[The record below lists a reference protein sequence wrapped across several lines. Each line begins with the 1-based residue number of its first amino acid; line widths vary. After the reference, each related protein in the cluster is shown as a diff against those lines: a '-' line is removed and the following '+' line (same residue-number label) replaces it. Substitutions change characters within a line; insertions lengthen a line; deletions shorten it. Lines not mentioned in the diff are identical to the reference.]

1 MLTMKKIQFNL
12 TDQIDLNE
20 NKYQRATALLAVFQ
34 SARLIMPKRTVQ
46 QNMHAAA
53 YQTLYQSIFVRDYK
67 NVLDVYGGD
76 LKNLLQG
83 GEAFYISSSF
93 QQHDKQKIVEFIGA
107 RETLEEFKQIKV
119 QAMLILRLQKRM
131 FARRQA
137 VERMMEIMG
146 SMHEQQASGA
156 IDSTTMQQML
166 AQQLQDLFAKHQG
179 FISKRLLTNQS
190 VLQENPRLAIQVY
203 CALFAGVRAAYI
215 WRQLGGGV
223 LKDFFWRAA
232 VNPMRLY
239 AEMHR

>member
-1 MLTMKKIQFNL
+1 MKKIQFNL

-20 NKYQRATALLAVFQ
+20 SKYQRATALLAVFQ
-34 SARLIMPKRTVQ
+34 SARLIMPQRIVQ

-53 YQTLYQSIFVRDYK
+53 YQALYQSIFVRDYK
-67 NVLDVYGGD
+67 TVLDVYGGD
-76 LKNLLQG
+76 LNNLLQG
-83 GEAFYISSSF
+83 GEAFYITSTF
-93 QQHDKQKIVEFIGA
+93 QQQNKQKIVEFIGA

-137 VERMMEIMG
+137 VERMMAIMG
-146 SMHEQQASGA
+146 DLHEQQANGA
-156 IDSTTMQQML
+156 IDNDTMQQIL
-166 AQQLQDLFAKHQG
+166 AQQLQELFADHQG
-179 FISKRLLTNQS
+179 FISRRLLTNQAI
-190 VLQENPRLAIQVY
+190 LQENPRLAIKVY

-223 LKDFFWRAA
+223 IKDIFWRAA